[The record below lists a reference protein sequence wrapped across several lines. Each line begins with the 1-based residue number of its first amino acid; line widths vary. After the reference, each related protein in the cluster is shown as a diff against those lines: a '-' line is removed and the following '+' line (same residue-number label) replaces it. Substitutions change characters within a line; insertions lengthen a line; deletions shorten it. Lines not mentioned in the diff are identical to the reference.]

1 VGNRTG
7 NGRRR
12 EADFPIAM
20 PTSPPPTTQPPKP
33 TPSETVRAV
42 VTCGLVLYLAGLFL
56 ALVGN
61 TSSGTSALVR
71 TIKSRI
77 YAPLLVPAWLDLG
90 FDNHMTWGTPADAD
104 HALVIGRKDEAAA
117 GTTLRFPAAAGG
129 GERAARWRRLARTI
143 AAGEVA
149 GEAPA
154 VLATAAAAGTFA
166 TLGTTDVSLMV
177 ERTAP
182 VARDAAVPPRPEAA
196 YRARVRRVG
205 DDPQSGDIQ
214 LVKVEDRS
222 EVAPL
227 ARPRPTTPEPPAPS
241 ESPAAPEASP

>member
-1 VGNRTG
+1 
-7 NGRRR
+7 
-12 EADFPIAM
+12 M
-20 PTSPPPTTQPPKP
+20 PTSPTPTTQPPGS

-61 TSSGTSALVR
+61 TSSGTSSLVR

-104 HALVIGRKDEAAA
+104 HALVIGRKAEAAA
-117 GTTLRFPAAAGG
+117 TTLRFPAAAGG

-154 VLATAAAAGTFA
+154 VLAAAVAAGTFT
-166 TLGTTDVSLMV
+166 TLGTADVSLMV

-182 VARDAAVPPRPEAA
+182 VARDAAMPQRPEAA

-205 DDPQSGDIQ
+205 DDAQRGDIQ
-214 LVKVEDRS
+214 LVKVDDQS

-227 ARPRPTTPEPPAPS
+227 ARPRPTNPAPPASPD
-241 ESPAAPEASP
+241 SPAAPEVSP

>member
-1 VGNRTG
+1 
-7 NGRRR
+7 
-12 EADFPIAM
+12 M
-20 PTSPPPTTQPPKP
+20 PTSRSPSSPPPAKA
-33 TPSETVRAV
+33 PSDTVRGV
-42 VTCGLVLYLAGLFL
+42 VTCGLVLYLAGLLL
-56 ALVGN
+56 ALAGN

-77 YAPLLVPAWLDLG
+77 YAPLLVPVWLDLG
-90 FDNHMTWGTPADAD
+90 FDTHLTWGTPADAD
-104 HALVIGRKDEAAA
+104 HALVIGREDQDEAAA
-117 GTTLRFPAAAGG
+117 TGTVLRFPAAAGG

-143 AAGEVA
+143 AAGDVA

-154 VLATAAAAGTFA
+154 LLATAAAAGTFA
-166 TLGTTDVSLMV
+166 AIGGADVNLMV

-182 VARDAAVPPRPEAA
+182 GARDAVAPPRPEAA

-205 DDPQSGDIQ
+205 DDAQGGDIQ

-227 ARPRPTTPEPPAPS
+227 ARRRAVNTEPAGTEPADPEPPAAS
-241 ESPAAPEASP
+241 EARP